1 MLSFWEIDS
10 NQAKK
15 HFDMVKNGHDP
26 DEKKMEFFR
35 KIGSE
40 MS

>member
-15 HFDMVKNGHDP
+15 HFDMVKMGMTQMR
-26 DEKKMEFFR
+26 KKWNFSG
-35 KIGSE
+35 KSGQK
-40 MS
+40 